1 MTLNRFGEYCAFAG
15 HGLAIFCALC
25 GIGMIVVAP
34 LSSVVYGIALLGLA
48 IALDV
53 IVAVNCADSPV
64 GIRRK
69 SHPRVTRLHTRKHPR
84 HVRAAIGKSR
94 A

>member
-1 MTLNRFGEYCAFAG
+1 MTLNRFGDYCAYAG

-34 LSSVVYGIALLGLA
+34 LSSVVYGIALVGLA

-53 IVAVNCADSPV
+53 IVAVNCADSPAA
-64 GIRRK
+64 IRR
-69 SHPRVTRLHTRKHPR
+69 SAHPRVAHLHTRKHPR
-84 HVRAAIGKSR
+84 HTRGTGARSR